1 MKEKLWTMTFT
12 LLVTIV
18 FGFMVSGV
26 NALLSERKAMNSQ
39 AARQQVILRLMN
51 FLPTGT
57 PTPDPKAL
65 AALFNEKV
73 QVLQASGTK
82 GLAFEFFR
90 PRESTSALYVF
101 PFSGNGFWDIIRGY
115 VAIDGATKTI
125 RTIEF
130 TEHAETPG
138 LGGRISEDF
147 FKKRFTGLALNQPD
161 ESGKRV
167 RFVSEG
173 SPKKPGDIDGITG
186 ASGTT
191 GGLERFLNESFALFL
206 QIIERGN
213 G

>member
-1 MKEKLWTMTFT
+1 MKEKIWTMTFT

-39 AARQQVILRLMN
+39 AAQQQVILRLMN

-57 PTPDPKAL
+57 PAPDPKAL
-65 AALFNEKV
+65 AVLFKEKV
-73 QVLQASGTK
+73 QVLQATGTK
-82 GLAFEFFR
+82 GLPFEFYR

-115 VAIDGATKTI
+115 VAIDGPTKTI
-125 RTIEF
+125 KTIEF

-138 LGGRISEDF
+138 LGGRISEDS
-147 FKKRFTGLALNQPD
+147 FKQRFAGLALNQPD
-161 ESGKRV
+161 EFGKRI
-167 RFVSEG
+167 RFVAEG
-173 SPKKPGDIDGITG
+173 SPKKQGDLDGITG